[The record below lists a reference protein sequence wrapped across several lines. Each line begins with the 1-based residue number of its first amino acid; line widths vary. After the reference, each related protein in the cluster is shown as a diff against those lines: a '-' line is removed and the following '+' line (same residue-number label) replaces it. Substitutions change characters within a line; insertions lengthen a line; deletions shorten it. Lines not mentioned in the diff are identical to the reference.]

1 MTIAVTTSDDV
12 QHVAGEVDLAHL
24 AQTLGQP
31 SKAALLRHNR
41 STPTVSPPA
50 PHAGGIV
57 PIFSVKG
64 LFAS

>member
-1 MTIAVTTSDDV
+1 MIEPDASTDDAGGDEAGADNELDAAELGAAERV
-12 QHVAGEVDLAHL
+12 ADPPPDPVESVAGPEL
-24 AQTLGQP
+24 
-31 SKAALLRHNR
+31 
-41 STPTVSPPA
+41 